1 MSFWKSLTSE
11 FIDIIEWLDDTQ
23 NTLVYRFE
31 RHDNEIKN
39 GAKLIVRE
47 GQVAVF
53 IKEGKHQRTIDMDIL
68 EPADTFE
75 AGTYTLDTKNLPILS
90 TLMGWKYGFD
100 SPFKAEVYF
109 INTRRFLDQKWGTPN
124 PIILRDPEF
133 QMVQIRAFGT
143 FSYRINKPA
152 YFLKEIVGT
161 AGSLKTD
168 DINKQL
174 RDFIVSR
181 FTDALGESRMSVLDM
196 AAKHDELGEFVKE
209 KIKGEFA
216 ELGVELLKIVI
227 TNINLPP
234 ELDEA
239 FKKRSSMGILG
250 NMQTYTQY
258 QTAEAIGKAAE
269 HGGSGIASSMMES
282 GMGFAMGMNMANQMQ
297 NAQQQAPQPNAG
309 TMPPPLPQ
317 AVAYHVA
324 INGQTQGPFELP
336 TLKQHV
342 QSGHITRDTLV
353 WKQGMANWTAAG
365 QVMELSSLFGSV
377 PPPLPHR

>member
-1 MSFWKSLTSE
+1 MSFWKSLTGE
-11 FIDIIEWLDDTQ
+11 FIDIIEWLDDSQ
-23 NTLVYRFE
+23 DTLVYRFE

-47 GQVAVF
+47 GQEAVF
-53 IKEGKHQRTIDMDIL
+53 IKEGQHKRTIDMDIL
-68 EPADTFE
+68 EPADTFTP
-75 AGTYTLDTKNLPILS
+75 GTYTLDTKNLPILS

-109 INTRRFLDQKWGTPN
+109 VNTRRFLDQKWGTPN

-143 FSYRINKPA
+143 YSYRIIKPA
-152 YFLKEIVGT
+152 YFIKEIVGT
-161 AGSLKTD
+161 AGSFKTE

-181 FTDALGESRMSVLDM
+181 FTDAMGESRMSVLDM
-196 AAKHDELGEFVKE
+196 AAKHDELGDFVKE
-209 KIKGEFA
+209 KIKAEFA
-216 ELGVELLKIVI
+216 ELGVELLKVVI

-234 ELDEA
+234 ELDAA

-269 HGGSGIASSMMES
+269 HGGGGMAGTAMDA
-282 GMGFAMGMNMANQMQ
+282 GMGMAMGMNMANQMN
-297 NAQQQAPQPNAG
+297 NAMQQPQHASPSA
-309 TMPPPLPQ
+309 PPPLPQ
-317 AVAYHVA
+317 ALAFHLA
-324 INGQTQGPFELP
+324 IAGQTQGPFELP
-336 TLKQHV
+336 ALQHYV
-342 QSGHITRDTLV
+342 KTGQLTRDTLV

-365 QVMELSSLFGSV
+365 QIMELASLFSSM
-377 PPPLPHR
+377 PPPLPPH